1 MSVQVAGIVP
11 QLTMGWRL
19 KMALGQ
25 VDMTVQQM
33 AAELGVSRQTATS
46 YVTDRATPKRAYLVM
61 WALRTGVPLSWLE
74 TGIAPVTNNGGD
86 DGLYTTRDLNPEP
99 SD

>member
-1 MSVQVAGIVP
+1 MSVQIAGVVP

-74 TGIAPVTNNGGD
+74 TGIAPVETDGD
-86 DGLYTTRDLNPEP
+86 DGSYTTRALNPEP